1 MPAHMRR
8 AVWLLGL
15 CQCILWGVLYY
26 SFSVLLVPMEAS
38 LALSRTAVAGA
49 FSVGLLAM
57 AVLAP
62 VVGRWLDRDHA
73 ANVTRIGMA
82 LAAIGLGIV
91 ANAHGATTLYLGW
104 LCMGIAMACLLYEPA
119 FALVARAVD
128 DDLHRVRALA
138 AVTVMGGLAS
148 TIFLPVV
155 SALIETLGWRS
166 TALVCAGAVLF
177 AASIMEVWVVPS
189 LPASSTV
196 KKGVPSSRSGKW
208 PSHMRTLV
216 VIFASGTLASMALTT
231 LLIPLLLQR
240 GVAPSVAALVLAAF
254 GIAQLPGRLWL
265 LRGRDAIP
273 SQVLKSWPIVFQ
285 VIGLIVVT
293 ITASPWTMAGGVAVF
308 GVGSGLH
315 TLSRPWLVQRLYG
328 VVEVG
333 RWNGEVARAQGFA
346 RAVGPLLMVGAA
358 TILSMPVVLVGV
370 AGLLALTAPFA
381 IRLPD
386 RL

>member
-82 LAAIGLGIV
+82 LAALGLGIV
-91 ANAHGATTLYLGW
+91 ASAHGATTLYLGW

-128 DDLHRVRALA
+128 DDMHRVRALA

-155 SALIETLGWRS
+155 SALIEALGWRS
-166 TALVCAGAVLF
+166 TALVCAGAVLL

-189 LPASSTV
+189 LPASGV
-196 KKGVPSSRSGKW
+196 VQKRVPSPNSGKW
-208 PSHMRTLV
+208 PRHMRTLV
-216 VIFASGTLASMALTT
+216 AIFASGTLASMALTT

-254 GIAQLPGRLWL
+254 GIAQLPGRVWL
-265 LRGRDAIP
+265 LRGRKGIP
-273 SQVLKSWPIVFQ
+273 TQLLKTWPIALQ
-285 VIGLIVVT
+285 VAGLIVVT
-293 ITASPWTMAGGVAVF
+293 LARSPWLIAGGVAIF
-308 GVGSGLH
+308 GLGAGMH
-315 TLSRPWLVQRLYG
+315 TLARPWLVQRLYG
-328 VVEVG
+328 AAEVG
-333 RWNGEVARAQGFA
+333 RWNGEIARAQGFA
-346 RAVGPLLMVGAA
+346 RAAGPLLIVGAA
-358 TILSMPVVLVGV
+358 AALDMPAVLIGI
-370 AGLLALTAPFA
+370 ACMLAVSLPLAA
-381 IRLPD
+381 RLPS
-386 RL
+386 

>member
-1 MPAHMRR
+1 
-8 AVWLLGL
+8 
-15 CQCILWGVLYY
+15 
-26 SFSVLLVPMEAS
+26 
-38 LALSRTAVAGA
+38 
-49 FSVGLLAM
+49 
-57 AVLAP
+57 
-62 VVGRWLDRDHA
+62 
-73 ANVTRIGMA
+73 
-82 LAAIGLGIV
+82 
-91 ANAHGATTLYLGW
+91 
-104 LCMGIAMACLLYEPA
+104 
-119 FALVARAVD
+119 
-128 DDLHRVRALA
+128 
-138 AVTVMGGLAS
+138 
-148 TIFLPVV
+148 
-155 SALIETLGWRS
+155 
-166 TALVCAGAVLF
+166 
-177 AASIMEVWVVPS
+177 
-189 LPASSTV
+189 
-196 KKGVPSSRSGKW
+196 
-208 PSHMRTLV
+208 
-216 VIFASGTLASMALTT
+216 MALTT

>member
-1 MPAHMRR
+1 MRR

-62 VVGRWLDRDHA
+62 FVGRWLDRDHA

-82 LAAIGLGIV
+82 LAALGLGIV
-91 ANAHGATTLYLGW
+91 ASAHGATTLYVGW
-104 LCMGIAMACLLYEPA
+104 LCMGPAMACLLYEPA

-128 DDLHRVRALA
+128 DDMHRVRALA

-155 SALIETLGWRS
+155 TALIETLGWRA
-166 TALVCAGAVLF
+166 TALVCAGTVLL
-177 AASIMEVWVVPS
+177 AASIMEIWVVPS
-189 LPASSTV
+189 LPASGAV
-196 KKGVPSSRSGKW
+196 QKRAPPSRSGKW
-208 PSHMRTLV
+208 PRHMRTLV
-216 VIFASGTLASMALTT
+216 AIFASGTLASMALTT

-254 GIAQLPGRLWL
+254 GIAQLPGRVWL

-273 SQVLKSWPIVFQ
+273 PQVLRSWPIVFQ
-285 VIGLIVVT
+285 VAGLATVT
-293 ITASPWTMAGGVAVF
+293 AAASPWAIAGGVALF

-328 VVEVG
+328 VAEVG
-333 RWNGEVARAQGFA
+333 RLNGEVARMQGFA
-346 RAVGPLLMVGAA
+346 RAAGPLLMVGAA
-358 TILSMPVVLVGV
+358 TMLSVPIVLLGV
-370 AGLLALTAPFA
+370 AALLATTVPLA

-386 RL
+386 QP

>member
-1 MPAHMRR
+1 MRR

-82 LAAIGLGIV
+82 LAASGLGIV
-91 ANAHGATTLYLGW
+91 ASAHGATTLYLGW

-128 DDLHRVRALA
+128 DDFHRVRALA

-166 TALVCAGAVLF
+166 TALVCAGAVLL
-177 AASIMEVWVVPS
+177 AASIMEMWVVPS
-189 LPASSTV
+189 LPASGV
-196 KKGVPSSRSGKW
+196 VQRRVPSSHSGKW
-208 PSHMRTLV
+208 PRHMRTLV
-216 VIFASGTLASMALTT
+216 AMFAAGTLASMALTT

-240 GVAPSVAALVLAAF
+240 GVTPSVAALVLATF
-254 GIAQLPGRLWL
+254 GMAQLP
-265 LRGRDAIP
+265 
-273 SQVLKSWPIVFQ
+273 
-285 VIGLIVVT
+285 
-293 ITASPWTMAGGVAVF
+293 
-308 GVGSGLH
+308 
-315 TLSRPWLVQRLYG
+315 
-328 VVEVG
+328 
-333 RWNGEVARAQGFA
+333 
-346 RAVGPLLMVGAA
+346 
-358 TILSMPVVLVGV
+358 
-370 AGLLALTAPFA
+370 
-381 IRLPD
+381 
-386 RL
+386 

>member
-1 MPAHMRR
+1 MPAHMKR

-82 LAAIGLGIV
+82 LAALGLGIV
-91 ANAHGATTLYLGW
+91 ASAHGATTLYLGW

-128 DDLHRVRALA
+128 DDFHRVRALA
-138 AVTVMGGLAS
+138 AVTVLGGLAS
-148 TIFLPVV
+148 TVFLPVV
-155 SALIETLGWRS
+155 SALIEALGWRS
-166 TALVCAGAVLF
+166 AALICAGAVLL

-189 LPASSTV
+189 LPASGLAR
-196 KKGVPSSRSGKW
+196 KRVPSSHSGKW
-208 PSHMRTLV
+208 PRHMRSLV
-216 VIFASGTLASMALTT
+216 AIFASGTLASMALTT
-231 LLIPLLLQR
+231 LLIPLLLRR
-240 GVAPSVAALVLAAF
+240 GVTPSVAALVLATF
-254 GIAQLPGRLWL
+254 GIAQLPGRIWL

-273 SQVLKSWPIVFQ
+273 PEVLKSWPITLQ
-285 VIGLIVVT
+285 VAGLIAVT
-293 ITASPWTMAGGVAVF
+293 VFASPWAVAAGVAIF
-308 GVGSGLH
+308 GLGSGLH
-315 TLSRPWLVQRLYG
+315 TLSRPWLIQRLYG
-328 VVEVG
+328 VAEVG
-333 RWNGEVARAQGFA
+333 RLNGEVARAQGFA
-346 RAVGPLLMVGAA
+346 RAAGPLLMVGAA
-358 TILSMPVVLVGV
+358 TLSSASIVLIGI
-370 AGLLALTAPFA
+370 AGLLAITMPLA

-386 RL
+386 Q

>member
-1 MPAHMRR
+1 MRR

-189 LPASSTV
+189 LPASRVVQTPETA
-196 KKGVPSSRSGKW
+196 PSPRSGKW
-208 PSHMRTLV
+208 PRHMRSLV
-216 VIFASGTLASMALTT
+216 AIFASGTLASMALTT

-240 GVAPSVAALVLAAF
+240 EVAPSVAALVLAAF
-254 GIAQLPGRLWL
+254 GVAQLPGRIWL
-265 LRGRDAIP
+265 LRGRGAIP
-273 SQVLKSWPIVFQ
+273 PHVLKSWPIASQ
-285 VIGLIVVT
+285 VTGLIIVT
-293 ITASPWTMAGGVAVF
+293 ATASPWAIAAGVAVF
-308 GVGSGLH
+308 GLGSGLH
-315 TLSRPWLVQRLYG
+315 TLSRPWLIQRLYG
-328 VVEVG
+328 VAELG
-333 RWNGEVARAQGFA
+333 RLNGEVARAQGFT
-346 RAVGPLLMVGAA
+346 RAAGPLLMVGAA
-358 TILSMPVVLVGV
+358 TMSSVPTVLIGV
-370 AGLLALTAPFA
+370 AGLLAITMPLA
-381 IRLPD
+381 IRIPD
-386 RL
+386 PS